1 MRPALRLASLAFVAA
16 ALCAQAP
23 SRWVQEA
30 FLSDPGPL
38 DFVKGE
44 GQEQFLAQALC
55 GDALV
60 GLSPAGQPVPRLA
73 AAWKAVKGGLDLT
86 LREDARFPDGS
97 PVTAADVIWTFDAI
111 ARDPQGSP
119 TKRAA
124 LGDCKAIGAG
134 RGVSLRSSHPAARL
148 LMELWRVP
156 IAQAGHPEVG
166 SGPFAFAHAGSE
178 WTFTARPGHFLHPAI
193 PGLRFRLLPDESGR
207 LAALRKGW
215 LTLGVP
221 PPLPGLAPPAG
232 MAQIIQPTLA
242 QVILFAGPGLN
253 PAVLRSLAV
262 WRKDAFPAA
271 LLGSAYAPS
280 RGLWPTALG
289 FPAMDPAPGPEPCP
303 KTLELAYTAGDATL
317 ERLLQALAV
326 RAAKDG
332 VVLKLK
338 PLEAGL
344 FMDQLLKGKL
354 PLGAIVNVFDPHP
367 WSALGFVEP
376 GGDLNFSGWSDP
388 AAAPLL
394 ARLGEPKASAWR
406 ELLGLWA
413 RHPAALPLLDLR
425 SVVWMDR
432 RLDARPSALG
442 LYLTTPGAAGWRWRE

>member
-1 MRPALRLASLAFVAA
+1 MKRALLLLGLALASLS
-16 ALCAQAP
+16 AQSP
-23 SRWVQEA
+23 RWVQEA

-44 GQEQFLAQALC
+44 GQEQFIAQSLC

-60 GLSPAGQPVPRLA
+60 GLSPAGLPVPRLA
-73 AAWKAVKGGLDLT
+73 ASWKAVKGGLDLT
-86 LREDARFPDGS
+86 LRGDARFGDGS
-97 PVTAADVIWTFDAI
+97 PVTAADVIWTFHAI
-111 ARDPQGSP
+111 ESDPQASP

-124 LGDCKAIGAG
+124 LGDCAASGAG
-134 RGVSLRSSHPAARL
+134 LAVALRGSRPAARL

-156 IAQAGHPEVG
+156 IAQAGHPGVG
-166 SGPFAFAHAGSE
+166 SGPFAFAHAGSA

-207 LAALRKGW
+207 LTALHKGW

-221 PPLPGLAPPAG
+221 PPTPGLTPPDG
-232 MAQIIQPTLA
+232 MVEIIQPTLA
-242 QVILFAGPGLN
+242 QVLVFAGSGTH
-253 PAVLRSLAV
+253 PAVLRAFAA
-262 WRKDAFPAA
+262 WRKDAFPPA
-271 LLGSAYAPS
+271 LLGPAYAPS
-280 RGLWPTALG
+280 RGLWPAALG
-289 FPAMDPAPGPEPCP
+289 FPAMDPAPGAEPCP
-303 KTLELAYTAGDATL
+303 KVMELAYTAGDATL
-317 ERLLQALAV
+317 ERLLQALAA

-332 VVLKLK
+332 VTLKLR

-367 WSALGFVEP
+367 WSVLGFVEAA
-376 GGDLNFSGWSDP
+376 GDLNFSAWSDP
-388 AAAPLL
+388 GAAPLL
-394 ARLGEPKASAWR
+394 ANLDTAKARAWR
-406 ELLGLWA
+406 DLLTLWS